1 MATVRWFIDNKLYN
15 GSSPHLYDI
24 TNTTAVD
31 PLTEDTVI
39 SSFFHIKKV
48 RREDLANYTCQAT
61 NNVIGQGEKMANKST
76 TLIISRELFFSF
88 IIGLVNIAVISENVR
103 NPHTGF
109 ERNPVSK
116 FPGSLVYLLSY
127 SLLEYRLSSLV

>member
-48 RREDLANYTCQAT
+48 RREDLAKYTCQAT

-103 NPHTGF
+103 KSAHGI
-109 ERNPVSK
+109 
-116 FPGSLVYLLSY
+116 
-127 SLLEYRLSSLV
+127 